1 MRAYL
6 RAIPVACLSLFFAAC
21 SSEPDELKLG
31 QTQHPLVGKD
41 GAQSISTLNQA
52 VNAYGVLSANATKG
66 TTSIQLVSA
75 GSLGVLQAG
84 DLLMLIQ
91 MQGATIDTFDS
102 DAYGTIID
110 LFGAGLYE
118 MIGVTG
124 VNFMNNTITLD
135 GSCGGLRNTYLAQGH
150 TQVIRVPQYTTLN
163 VPNSISASIGAPA
176 WDGNSGGVVA
186 LMVQDSITFEGSGL
200 IDVSGK
206 GFRGG
211 GIDATSGTGLGVSK
225 FCSTLTAD
233 GAEKGEGIAG
243 YQSSLGNCFYG
254 RGAPANGG
262 GGGNYA
268 RAGGGGGAN
277 GDSGLAWNGHG
288 VMENTVMGAMAWTL
302 DPGYTGNANQLTNSA
317 GGGRGGY
324 SSATTDQVA
333 TTTAPGAAAW
343 GGDLRREVGGRG
355 GRPLNNDPL
364 RQLFMGGGGGSGE
377 GTTTPYSPRAGAGG
391 GIVMMFSRDLIGTVV
406 VKADGN
412 VGQASSNNEG
422 GGGGGAGGSIVIA
435 VNRNQGSVTAQARGG
450 QGGNNGATFP
460 NSQGAGGGGG
470 GGYIAVTGTTATR
483 AAQGGLAGSSNSSA
497 VSEFPVNGA
506 TRGAAGQPDNDAN
519 SGPGKQYPICIP
531 TDVTVTTTAGQNITV
546 PGGSARFTAS
556 IKNVGPLAMRD
567 IKLTET
573 QPLVLTSVTW
583 TCTGNGGATCASPTG
598 SGNLPSVIDLPVG
611 GELVYVMN
619 GLVSSSMAGGQ
630 LTYSLTATLPNGY
643 YDLMLSNNFSSAN
656 CNVVAGSLIDL
667 NIAVR
672 TDPLEPAVGENVTYF
687 FTVNNLGPST
697 TSAASLSFT
706 LPMGA
711 SLRGVLFADNWN
723 CNIMNQT
730 VTCLRQSPLA
740 RDQTSELQLLVSPPA
755 GATAIR
761 IVANVS
767 ASDNSESKP
776 SDNTVVWDIPIG
788 ASRVYAAGGG
798 LGCALLGTV
807 GGSAGSVATSGLGL
821 ALLALAYAWMLAM
834 GRRRSLRAGRE
845 S

>member
-1 MRAYL
+1 M
-6 RAIPVACLSLFFAAC
+6 
-21 SSEPDELKLG
+21 LG
-31 QTQHPLVGKD
+31 QVQHPLVGKD
-41 GAQSISTLNQA
+41 GPQSIGALNQA

-84 DLLMLIQ
+84 DLLMVIQ
-91 MQGATIDTFDS
+91 MQGANIDTIDS

-110 LFGAGLYE
+110 LNGAGLYE

-124 VNFMNNTITLD
+124 VNFSNNTVTLD
-135 GSCGGLRNTYLAQGH
+135 GSCGGLRNSYLAAGH
-150 TQVIRVPQYTTLN
+150 TQVIRVPQYTTLS
-163 VPNSISASIGAPA
+163 VPTNTSISAPA
-176 WDGNSGGVVA
+176 WDGNIGGVVA
-186 LMVQDSITFEGSGL
+186 LMVQDGITFAGTGK
-200 IDVSGK
+200 IDVTGK

-211 GIDATSGTGLGVSK
+211 GIDATSGAGLGSSV
-225 FCSTLTAD
+225 FRSTNTAD
-233 GAEKGEGIAG
+233 GAEKGEGVAG
-243 YQSSLGNCFYG
+243 YQSALVNGFYG

-268 RAGGGGGAN
+268 RAGGGGGGN
-277 GDSGLAWNGHG
+277 GDSALAWNGHG
-288 VMENTVMGAMAWTL
+288 VMENNITGAMAWTL

-324 SSATTDQVA
+324 SSAATDQVA
-333 TTTAPGAAAW
+333 TTTAPGAAGWA
-343 GGDLRREVGGRG
+343 GDLRREVGGRG
-355 GRPLNNDPL
+355 GRPLSNDPL
-364 RQLFMGGGGGSGE
+364 RQIFMGGGGGGGE
-377 GTTTPYSPRAGAGG
+377 GVTTTSSRGGAGG
-391 GIVMMFSRDLIGTVV
+391 GIVLLFSRDLTGNARII
-406 VKADGN
+406 ADGAG
-412 VGQASSNNEG
+412 GQASASNEG
-422 GGGGGAGGSIVIA
+422 GGGGGAGGTIVVA
-435 VNRNQGSVTAQARGG
+435 TNRNQSGVTAQALGG
-450 QGGNNGATFP
+450 QGGNNVATLT
-460 NSQGAGGGGG
+460 NSQGAGGGGS
-470 GGYIAVTGTTATR
+470 GGYVAVTGMTASR
-483 AAQGGLAGSSNSSA
+483 AALGGSAGTSNGSA

-519 SGPGKQYPICIP
+519 AGPGKQYPICIP
-531 TDVTVTTTAGQNITV
+531 TDITVTTTAGQNITV

-556 IKNVGPLAMRD
+556 IKNVGPLSMND

-583 TCTGNGGATCASPTG
+583 TCTGNGGAVCASPSG
-598 SGNLPSVIDLPVG
+598 SGNLPAVIDLPVG

-630 LTYSLTATLPNGY
+630 LTYSLTATLPNSY
-643 YDLMLSNNFSSAN
+643 YDLMLSNNFSSAS

-672 TDPLEPAVGENVTYF
+672 TDPVEPAVGENVTYF
-687 FTVNNLGPST
+687 FTVNNLGPAS

-730 VTCLRQSPLA
+730 VTCLRQSALA
-740 RDQTSELQLLVSPPA
+740 RGQTSELQLLVSPPA
-755 GATAIR
+755 DATGIR

-807 GGSAGSVATSGLGL
+807 GGSSSSGATPGLGL
-821 ALLALAYAWMLAM
+821 ALLALAYAGMLAV
-834 GRRRSLRAGRE
+834 GRRRSLRVGRE